1 MHFPKR
7 VITTVLIAGLFA
19 NWCVQPTAFVSA
31 EEVSR
36 SGLTDSSGSEQ
47 RYESGLQPIN
57 GIGRTASGWVAGD
70 IDLSA
75 SQGRGYSAYNVASV
89 PTDASTSAASPSSP
103 AAVSVLEGN
112 TIAAPSLSLAAPA
125 NSPSVTLSPRN
136 TFGAIGQS
144 PNLPATPSS
153 GPAVPSSGPS
163 VNPLNNLAFGTVDN
177 AGTPAGSNAWRP
189 FWLRDG
195 SRPVGSRFA
204 DWVRQFPPLN
214 LNRSTSSS
222 DSAASVWRNQVQS
235 FFSTTDQQS
244 LNQQALQREAQ
255 NLQQQAQALQQ
266 QAEALQQ
273 QAVSQSLDKPNDS
286 GTDSTT
292 AVSTRSSILG
302 IGQGNGRNSLLSQ
315 FRGNLFPA
323 EPYQA
328 FRNPQQSAEGS
339 GSPAGKVDANSA
351 VSSDVQGGNS
361 PQAYTA
367 YQPPKQ
373 SCWNEFWGRWFGTGY
388 RASSYR
394 VPVTYY
400 RPVITTDPTTGQQV
414 VVQQPCTSFV
424 TQQQLNP
431 VRRFRSARPDATAPA
446 WLDPNACPPGYSYV
460 AAMPGVIY
468 PGLGYTVTTNSTQG
482 GLGSAGYVVTTG
494 AMQPIAYPGVAVWNG
509 AVVPASAVLVK
520 PPVASNLQDNASL
533 QNTTVYSSGET
544 EVATRPLTSDDLLQS
559 NGGESTLDDL
569 SPVPAPRLE
578 SYRYT
583 PSSSSEEASSSNRS
597 SQRLFSAPTSIAQ
610 DARGLGMQAN
620 RGANYQWRLQDAA
633 DSTAMLRKT
642 SPSTSAGLERE
653 SVRRDA
659 EGRSEVGSDSSIQGS
674 SSGPSLEELL
684 RSENFVGA
692 EPIAAPRDFQ
702 PSYRRSGSI
711 EFQSMSYSDPNT
723 ANRML
728 PAKIARESSS
738 KEVQQTSEL
747 TPISFTQPVRE
758 IPSRNQGTA
767 SSSSSSRF
775 IRQPMSGR

>member
-1 MHFPKR
+1 MHFPKS

-19 NWCVQPTAFVSA
+19 NWCVQPIAFVSA
-31 EEVSR
+31 EEVRR
-36 SGLTDSSGSEQ
+36 SGLAVSSGSEH
-47 RYESGLQPIN
+47 RYGARLQPIN
-57 GIGRTASGWVAGD
+57 GIGRTASGWVAAE

-75 SQGRGYSAYNVASV
+75 SQDRGYSSYSVASV

-103 AAVSVLEGN
+103 AAVSVLEGSA
-112 TIAAPSLSLAAPA
+112 IAAPSVSLTAPA
-125 NSPSVTLSPRN
+125 NSPSVTLNPGGTS
-136 TFGAIGQS
+136 GAIGQS
-144 PNLPATPSS
+144 PNLPA
-153 GPAVPSSGPS
+153 APSSGPS
-163 VNPLNNLAFGTVDN
+163 VNPLSNLAFGTVGN
-177 AGTPAGSNAWRP
+177 AGTAAGSSAWRP

-195 SRPVGSRFA
+195 SRSVGSRFA

-235 FFSTTDQQS
+235 FFSSTDQQS

-273 QAVSQSLDKPNDS
+273 QALSQSLDKPGDI

-292 AVSTRSSILG
+292 AASNRSSILG

-339 GSPAGKVDANSA
+339 GSPAGQVDANSA

-431 VRRFRSARPDATAPA
+431 IRRFRSARPDPTAPA

-468 PGLGYTVTTNSTQG
+468 PGLGYTVTANPTEG
-482 GLGSAGYVVTTG
+482 GLGSAGYVMTTG

-544 EVATRPLTSDDLLQS
+544 EAATRPLTSDDLLQS

-583 PSSSSEEASSSNRS
+583 PSSSSGEASSSNRS
-597 SQRLFSAPTSIAQ
+597 SQRLFSAPSSIAQ

-653 SVRRDA
+653 SVRREA

-738 KEVQQTSEL
+738 KDVQQTSEL

-767 SSSSSSRF
+767 SSSSSRF
-775 IRQPMSGR
+775 IKQPMSGR